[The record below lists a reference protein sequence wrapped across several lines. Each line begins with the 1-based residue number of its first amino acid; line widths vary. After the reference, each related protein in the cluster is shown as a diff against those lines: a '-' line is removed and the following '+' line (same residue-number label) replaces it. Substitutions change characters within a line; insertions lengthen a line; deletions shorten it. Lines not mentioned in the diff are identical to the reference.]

1 MSDSEASLTGGES
14 TPPSSIPSPELFK
27 LTLAEL
33 TEENKEKAAKIKAE
47 ANKAFV
53 GTFSTGCLSRRHQ
66 ESLYPVPPLPNGSV
80 DIDFAFSDNFVSQR
94 TNLGRPQIFTLKLWI
109 ETHSTLLYGVIG
121 RMQGSSWRNMD
132 ML

>member
-1 MSDSEASLTGGES
+1 MSDSEPSSTGGGS

-53 GTFSTGCLSRRHQ
+53 GAFSTGRLSRSHRG
-66 ESLYPVPPLPNGSV
+66 SLHPVSLLPDGSV
-80 DIDFAFSDNFVSQR
+80 DINFAFSDTFVHSQR
-94 TNLGRPQIFTLKLWI
+94 I
-109 ETHSTLLYGVIG
+109 
-121 RMQGSSWRNMD
+121 
-132 ML
+132 